1 MVSNNACIGPGELHI
16 SKEFYNNNL
25 YWTVDSETPEQLRIC
40 TGRKDCGSVV
50 QNFGFMYD
58 QESSMDMCNTSYV
71 TKADGI
77 TCFDKYP
84 SCKYLRE
91 QFSVCEKPEVASK
104 LGCDL
109 TCGKCSMYICL
120 ISNKIWISYNAFA
133 NNSVWKSC
141 MLVWQSN
148 SCLIPSF
155 FNITFR
161 WSKNNWW

>member
-120 ISNKIWISYNAFA
+120 ISNKICISYNAFA
-133 NNSVWKSC
+133 KFQTPASEKVVC
-141 MLVWQSN
+141 QYDRVILV
-148 SCLIPSF
+148 
-155 FNITFR
+155 
-161 WSKNNWW
+161 

>member
-1 MVSNNACIGPGELHI
+1 MRFLVVILVVWAEICWESHASLSIHSNNLVQMFSDYLASLEQRQMDIHNR
-16 SKEFYNNNL
+16 KRD
-25 YWTVDSETPEQLRIC
+25 VDSETPEQLRIC

-109 TCGKCSMYICL
+109 TCGKCKAAPKFET
-120 ISNKIWISYNAFA
+120 NTR
-133 NNSVWKSC
+133 V
-141 MLVWQSN
+141 
-148 SCLIPSF
+148 
-155 FNITFR
+155 NILY
-161 WSKNNWW
+161 